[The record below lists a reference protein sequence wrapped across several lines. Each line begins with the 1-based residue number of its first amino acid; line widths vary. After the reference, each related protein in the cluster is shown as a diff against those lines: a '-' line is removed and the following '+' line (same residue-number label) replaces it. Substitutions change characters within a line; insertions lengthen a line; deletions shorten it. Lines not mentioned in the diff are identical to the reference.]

1 MVESNELIKR
11 DFNIDRDSIAHEE
24 KKFFNKFI
32 RERSFEFHSL
42 EKRINP
48 NNLIYKYKTAG
59 MSPNDF
65 SNCQNPMDLVKN
77 LRDGNINPKEVLK
90 MQITLNQI

>member
-1 MVESNELIKR
+1 
-11 DFNIDRDSIAHEE
+11 
-24 KKFFNKFI
+24 
-32 RERSFEFHSL
+32 
-42 EKRINP
+42 
-48 NNLIYKYKTAG
+48 